1 MDISNVRYYFTDAG
15 WTLICITRN
24 LLSQFTSEF
33 VQIPMYILFIILQS
47 YCSVIL
53 LASVCCSFLQ
63 KLTGSKK
70 AKKKKEENQR
80 YDASGEETKPDESR
94 SSKVISYG
102 LKGLDGLNAVFLKFL
117 IKLKELNYQV
127 SELLFRICNCNNYF

>member
-1 MDISNVRYYFTDAG
+1 M
-15 WTLICITRN
+15 LIHGFPKVYKMEKIQEKEEETEEEKRKK
-24 LLSQFTSEF
+24 EE
-33 VQIPMYILFIILQS
+33 
-47 YCSVIL
+47 
-53 LASVCCSFLQ
+53 
-63 KLTGSKK
+63 KK